1 MIRINLL
8 PQKDQKKGK
17 RPGTPMQA
25 PGSNALLGVFFL
37 CALLELGGLYY
48 WYMLV
53 TESEEGA
60 RKHQKEL
67 ADEKTRLEEIAKQ
80 GSELDTLRKDVA
92 AQRVVFAELENGRTG
107 PLNALL
113 FLSYALQRVDT
124 TTAEEEYRVLTDLWT
139 PERLKRTGSAD
150 SEWDPR
156 SVWVQSIAEVDGE
169 VTING
174 RARNHEDVMTFM
186 KRLRTAIYFDGVD
199 FVSQTKVLS
208 SQLGVELI
216 EFKLSAF
223 LNYDERGYP
232 PTPPPPT

>member
-17 RPGTPMQA
+17 RPGTAIQA
-25 PGSNALLGVFFL
+25 PGGNALLGVFFL
-37 CALLELGGLYY
+37 CAFLELGGLYY

-53 TESEEGA
+53 TETEEGA
-60 RKHQKEL
+60 KKHQKEL
-67 ADEKTRLEEIAKQ
+67 AGEKTRLEEIAKQ
-80 GSELDTLRKDVA
+80 GSELNILRNDVT
-92 AQRVVFAELENGRTG
+92 AQRVVFSELENGRTG
-107 PLNALL
+107 PLNTLL

-124 TTAEEEYRVLTDLWT
+124 STAEEEYLVLTNLWT
-139 PERLKRTGSAD
+139 PEKLKRSGSAD

-156 SVWVQSIAEVDGE
+156 SVWVDSITENEGGL
-169 VTING
+169 TIDG

-186 KRLRTAIYFDGVD
+186 KRLRTAIYIEGVD
-199 FVSQTKVLS
+199 FVQQSQETS
-208 SQLGVELI
+208 PQLGVELI
-216 EFKLSAF
+216 EFKLSAY